1 MIFQI
6 YAFMYVWKETYQICK
21 NMKVV
26 LVSYKKIYG
35 HPVAYKIWF
44 LSNQKK
50 LYAWRQDN
58 TMPLKHKIFKLCPHI
73 ICFST
78 GFKEMLHVSP

>member
-1 MIFQI
+1 
-6 YAFMYVWKETYQICK
+6 
-21 NMKVV
+21 MKRSGFSI
-26 LVSYKKIYG
+26 LQKKYG
-35 HPVAYKIWF
+35 HPVAYKILF

-78 GFKEMLHVSP
+78 GFKEMLHVSPQTIPYEITVSAL